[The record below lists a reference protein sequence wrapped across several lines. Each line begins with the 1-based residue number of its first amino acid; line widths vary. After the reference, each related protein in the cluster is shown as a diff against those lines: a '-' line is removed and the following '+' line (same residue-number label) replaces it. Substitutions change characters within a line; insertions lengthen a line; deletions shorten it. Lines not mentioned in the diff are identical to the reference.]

1 MQTEYYAKRR
11 ERDGHGEKLRAL
23 KAEQR
28 RVEEEARLERS
39 KKKDTLAEAMKDTR
53 TLEGFDHETDLQ
65 LGLLQQKMKV
75 RIREDLTPRN

>member
-39 KKKDTLAEAMKDTR
+39 KSKDALVEAMKDTR

-65 LGLLQQKMKV
+65 LGLLQQNMKV
-75 RIREDLTPRN
+75 RIREVLTPRN